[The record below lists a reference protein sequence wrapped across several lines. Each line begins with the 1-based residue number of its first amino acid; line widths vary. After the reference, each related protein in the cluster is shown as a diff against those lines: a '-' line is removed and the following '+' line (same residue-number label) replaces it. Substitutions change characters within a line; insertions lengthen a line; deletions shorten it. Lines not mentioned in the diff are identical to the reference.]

1 VSEGFPE
8 GCRKP
13 VPNQSTD
20 SMGPVGPSVHGHEK
34 TCATYA
40 DHEAWRSMD
49 NPRFFLG
56 VQKFG
61 SPKNASKYSPER
73 RFNPIGIDDRVKI
86 GYKIIQM
93 FDTKHI

>member
-1 VSEGFPE
+1 
-8 GCRKP
+8 
-13 VPNQSTD
+13 
-20 SMGPVGPSVHGHEK
+20 
-34 TCATYA
+34 
-40 DHEAWRSMD
+40 MD